1 MIFLTIQRNG
11 ENMMRQFKI
20 VLLVLVGVL
29 SFTTVASENVSAAPE
44 QAWVLVERY
53 EFPIRDEFYNAAP
66 WSYHVSIEGN
76 MMEAKK
82 SIPYN
87 IYRDPPPTV
96 LHAKYYWQNVPEV
109 IKANET
115 VTLQLKQEV
124 IENTHGGY
132 YIGILPN
139 FYLDAADLDLGFST
153 AWRVNST
160 GVYEDGQATK
170 WPGIGYDQDVQAQ
183 SDYTATFSL
192 QAKEEGMIG
201 DQFALFTTLYVGG
214 PGSIGVK
221 YIYEWQEIENDVER
235 ERYNVSVFHKW
246 KITFSDVA
254 TNENVKDITIEKDE
268 KAISRVVVFNNT
280 NQVTVTPADGVY
292 ERNSRYLLKIEL
304 TNGKKYSM
312 YFNTEK

>member
-1 MIFLTIQRNG
+1 MQL
-11 ENMMRQFKI
+11 FKI
-20 VLLVLVGVL
+20 VLLVLVGVF
-29 SFTTVASENVSAAPE
+29 SFTTVTSENVSAATE
-44 QAWVLVERY
+44 EAWVLVDRY
-53 EFPIRDEFYNAAP
+53 EFPIRDEFSNAAP
-66 WSYHVSIEGN
+66 WSYHLSIEGN
-76 MMEAKK
+76 MIEAKM

-124 IENTHGGY
+124 IENTNGGY
-132 YIGILPN
+132 FIGMLPN
-139 FYLDAADLDLGFST
+139 FYLDVADLDLGFST

-170 WPGIGYDQDVQAQ
+170 RPGIGYNQDVQAQ

-235 ERYNVSVFHKW
+235 ERYNVSVFHEW
-246 KITFSDVA
+246 TITFSDIA
-254 TNENVKDITIEKDE
+254 SNENVKDMRVEKDGQN
-268 KAISRVVVFNNT
+268 IPTFHFFNGT
-280 NQVTVTPADGVY
+280 NKGTIKPIVGFY

-304 TNGKKYSM
+304 MNGKKYSM
-312 YFNTEK
+312 YFNTEQ